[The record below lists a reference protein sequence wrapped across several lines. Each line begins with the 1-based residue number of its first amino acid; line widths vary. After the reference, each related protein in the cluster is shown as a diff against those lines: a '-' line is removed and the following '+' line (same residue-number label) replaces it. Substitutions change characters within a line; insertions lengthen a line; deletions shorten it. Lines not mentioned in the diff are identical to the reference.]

1 MTSGAFEVLMTC
13 VAIAGLAAVVW
24 AWPRAGGH
32 SGRHLAGRAGLL
44 VGSQLLVVTAFLAG
58 LNGYFGFIGSW
69 SQLFGAGRQPIAAS
83 GPGRASA
90 GEPASSAP
98 SFRVTGVQPG
108 PAPHGRLL
116 TARTPGPEAGAGRPA
131 RTRPGSARPGNGG
144 QRGAPGPAVTGRLVQ
159 VSMTG
164 PRTGITV
171 RGDYVYL
178 PPQYFQP
185 AYARARF
192 PVVLALT
199 GYPGSA
205 WTLAA
210 RLGLPAEAAGLV
222 AAGRLPPA
230 VYVLMG
236 SGPALPR
243 DTECTNIPAGPQVET
258 FFAQDVPRLIEQ
270 HFRVQAGASGWAA
283 LGYSTGGYCAAKL
296 AMLNPYQFRSAV
308 SVAGYYV
315 ALRDATTGNLYG
327 GSLAYRHEND
337 LDWRLRHLPAPPVSL
352 LVTSSK
358 VGEDTYPGTL
368 AFLRLA
374 RPPMRVYSLILP
386 EGGHNYGTWRRE
398 LPQCLAWLGP
408 RITPPAQG
416 RDPG

>member
-1 MTSGAFEVLMTC
+1 VGLTSGAFQVLMIC
-13 VAIAGLAAVVW
+13 VAVAGLAAVVW
-24 AWPRAGGH
+24 AWPRVGGH
-32 SGRHLAGRAGLL
+32 RGRHLAGRVGLL
-44 VGSQLLVVTAFLAG
+44 AGSQVLVITAFLTC
-58 LNGYFGFIGSW
+58 LNGYFGFVSTW
-69 SQLFGAGRQPIAAS
+69 SELFGADRPPMTAS
-83 GPGRASA
+83 GAGPAAGRA
-90 GEPASSAP
+90 PAARP
-98 SFRVTGVQPG
+98 PAFGVTRVLPG
-108 PAPHGRLL
+108 PLPQSRLPDGRLL
-116 TARTPGPEAGAGRPA
+116 TARPSPGRPA
-131 RTRPGSARPGNGG
+131 G
-144 QRGAPGPAVTGRLVQ
+144 PGPAVAGRLLQ

-171 RGDYVYL
+171 RDEYVYL

-205 WTLAA
+205 WALAA
-210 RLGLPAEAAGLV
+210 RLGLPAEAARLV

-230 VYVLMG
+230 VYVMMG

-243 DTECTNIPAGPQVET
+243 DTECTNVPAGPQVET

-270 HFRVQAGASGWAA
+270 HFRVQAGASGWSA

-315 ALRDATTGNLYG
+315 ALRDDTTGNLYG
-327 GSLAYRHEND
+327 GSLGYRHEND
-337 LDWRLRHLPAPPVSL
+337 LDWRLRNLPAPPVSL

-358 VGEDTYPGTL
+358 VGEETYPGTL
-368 AFLRLA
+368 AFLRLV

-386 EGGHNYGTWRRE
+386 EGGHNYGTWTRE
-398 LPQCLAWLGP
+398 LPQCLAWLGG
-408 RITPPAQG
+408 RLAPPAPA
-416 RDPG
+416 RRPA

>member
-1 MTSGAFEVLMTC
+1 VGLTSGAFQALMIC
-13 VAIAGLAAVVW
+13 VAAAGLAAVIW
-24 AWPRAGGH
+24 AWPRVGGH
-32 SGRHLAGRAGLL
+32 SGRHLAGRVGLL
-44 VGSQLLVVTAFLAG
+44 VGSQLLVVTAFLTC
-58 LNGYFGFIGSW
+58 LNGYFGFIGTW

-83 GPGRASA
+83 GSGPASGRA
-90 GEPASSAP
+90 PADPEP
-98 SFRVTGVQPG
+98 SFLITGVQPG
-108 PAPHGRLL
+108 PEPGRLL
-116 TARTPGPEAGAGRPA
+116 TARSPGR
-131 RTRPGSARPGNGG
+131 RPGSARPGSARPGSARRRAG
-144 QRGAPGPAVTGRLVQ
+144 PGPAATGRLLQ

-205 WTLAA
+205 WMLAA
-210 RLGLPAEAAGLV
+210 RLGLPAEAARLV
-222 AAGRLPPA
+222 AAGRLPAA
-230 VYVLMG
+230 VYVMMG

-243 DTECTNIPAGPQVET
+243 DTECTNVPAGPQVET

-270 HFRVQAGASGWAA
+270 HFRVQAGTSGWSA

-315 ALRDATTGNLYG
+315 ALRDDTTGNLYG
-327 GSLAYRHEND
+327 GSLGYRHEND
-337 LDWRLRHLPAPPVSL
+337 LDWRLRNLPAPPVSL

-368 AFLRLA
+368 AFLRLV

-386 EGGHNYGTWRRE
+386 EGGHNYGTWGRE
-398 LPQCLAWLGP
+398 LPQCLAWLGA
-408 RITPPAQG
+408 RITPPARG
-416 RDPG
+416 RGPA

>member
-1 MTSGAFEVLMTC
+1 VGLTSGAFQVLMIC
-13 VAIAGLAAVVW
+13 VAAAGLAGVVW
-24 AWPRAGGH
+24 AWPRAGGR
-32 SGRHLAGRAGLL
+32 SGRHLAGRLGLL
-44 VGSQLLVVTAFLAG
+44 AGSQLLVVTAFLTC
-58 LNGYFGFIGSW
+58 LNGYFGFISTW
-69 SQLFGAGRQPIAAS
+69 SQLFGTDRQPIAAS
-83 GPGRASA
+83 GTG
-90 GEPASSAP
+90 PASGRSPADSGP
-98 SFRVTGVQPG
+98 SFMITGVQPG
-108 PAPHGRLL
+108 PEPRSRLL
-116 TARTPGPEAGAGRPA
+116 A
-131 RTRPGSARPGNGG
+131 ARPPGG
-144 QRGAPGPAVTGRLVQ
+144 QSGRSRHRAEPGPAVTGRLLQ

-164 PRTGITV
+164 PGTGITV

-210 RLGLPAEAAGLV
+210 RLGLPAEAARLV

-230 VYVLMG
+230 VYVMMG

-258 FFAQDVPRLIEQ
+258 FFAQDVPRLIGQ
-270 HFRVQAGASGWAA
+270 HFRVQAGASGWSA

-315 ALRDATTGNLYG
+315 ALRDETTGDLYG
-327 GSLAYRHEND
+327 GSLGYRHEND
-337 LDWRLRHLPAPPVSL
+337 LDWRLRKLPAPPVSL

-368 AFLRLA
+368 AFLRLV
-374 RPPMRVYSLILP
+374 RPPLRVYSLILP
-386 EGGHNYGTWRRE
+386 EGGHNYGTWSRE
-398 LPQCLAWLGP
+398 LPQCLTWLGA
-408 RITPPAQG
+408 RITPPARG
-416 RDPG
+416 RDPA

>member
-1 MTSGAFEVLMTC
+1 MGLTSGVFQVLMIC
-13 VAIAGLAAVVW
+13 VAVAGLAGVVW
-24 AWPRAGGH
+24 AWPRVGGH
-32 SGRHLAGRAGLL
+32 RGRHVAGRLGLLAG
-44 VGSQLLVVTAFLAG
+44 SQILVVTAFLTCV
-58 LNGYFGFIGSW
+58 NGYFGFVGSW
-69 SQLFGAGRQPIAAS
+69 SQLVGTDRQPMAVSAS
-83 GPGRASA
+83 GPAAARA
-90 GEPASSAP
+90 PAHRAP
-98 SFRVTGVQPG
+98 SFLITGIQPG
-108 PAPHGRLL
+108 PEPHGRLL
-116 TARTPGPEAGAGRPA
+116 AARAPGGLPAAGRHPA
-131 RTRPGSARPGNGG
+131 EPS
-144 QRGAPGPAVTGRLVQ
+144 PALTGRLLQ

-210 RLGLPAEAAGLV
+210 RLGLPAEAARLV

-230 VYVLMG
+230 VYVMMG

-243 DTECTNIPAGPQVET
+243 DTECTNVPAGPQVET

-270 HFRVQAGASGWAA
+270 HFRVQAGASGWSA

-308 SVAGYYV
+308 SEAGYYV
-315 ALRDATTGNLYG
+315 ALRDETTGNLYG
-327 GSLAYRHEND
+327 GSLGYRHEND
-337 LDWRLRHLPAPPVSL
+337 LDWRLRNLPAPPVSL

-358 VGEDTYPGTL
+358 VGEQSYPGTL
-368 AFLRLA
+368 AFLRLV

-386 EGGHNYGTWRRE
+386 EGGHNYGTWTRE
-398 LPQCLAWLGP
+398 LPQSLTWLGA
-408 RITPPAQG
+408 RITPPT
-416 RDPG
+416 RDRRPA

>member
-1 MTSGAFEVLMTC
+1 VGLTSGAFQVLMIC
-13 VAIAGLAAVVW
+13 VAAAGLAAVVW
-24 AWPRAGGH
+24 AWPRVGGQG
-32 SGRHLAGRAGLL
+32 GRHLAGRIGLL
-44 VGSQLLVVTAFLAG
+44 AGSQLLVITAFLAG
-58 LNGYFGFIGSW
+58 LNGYFGFVGTW
-69 SQLFGAGRQPIAAS
+69 SELFGTERPPAAAS
-83 GPGRASA
+83 GTGPAAASA
-90 GEPASSAP
+90 PAARAP
-98 SFRVTGVQPG
+98 AFAITRVQPG
-108 PAPHGRLL
+108 PLPRGALPHGRLL
-116 TARTPGPEAGAGRPA
+116 TARPSASRPPG
-131 RTRPGSARPGNGG
+131 
-144 QRGAPGPAVTGRLVQ
+144 PGPAVTGRLLQ

-164 PRTGITV
+164 PRTGIAV
-171 RGDYVYL
+171 RDQYVYL
-178 PPQYFQP
+178 PPHYFQP
-185 AYARARF
+185 GYARARF

-210 RLGLPAEAAGLV
+210 RLGLPAEAARLV

-243 DTECTNIPAGPQVET
+243 DTECTNVPAGPQVET

-270 HFRVQAGASGWAA
+270 HFRVQSGASGWSA

-315 ALRDATTGNLYG
+315 ALRDDTTGNLYG
-327 GSLAYRHEND
+327 GSLGYRHEND
-337 LDWRLRHLPAPPVSL
+337 LDWRLRNLPAPPVSL
-352 LVTSSK
+352 LVTSSQ

-368 AFLRLA
+368 VFLRLA

-386 EGGHNYGTWRRE
+386 AGGHNYGTWTRE
-398 LPQCLAWLGP
+398 LPQCLAWLDG
-408 RITPPAQG
+408 RLAPPSPVRRPA
-416 RDPG
+416 

>member
-1 MTSGAFEVLMTC
+1 VGLTSGAFQVLMIC
-13 VAIAGLAAVVW
+13 VAVAGLAAVVW
-24 AWPRAGGH
+24 AWPRVGGH
-32 SGRHLAGRAGLL
+32 RGRHLAGRIGLL
-44 VGSQLLVVTAFLAG
+44 AGSQILVITAFLTC
-58 LNGYFGFIGSW
+58 LNGYFGFVSTW
-69 SQLFGAGRQPIAAS
+69 AELFGADRQPMTASGAGPAAAS
-83 GPGRASA
+83 A
-90 GEPASSAP
+90 PAARP
-98 SFRVTGVQPG
+98 PAFGVTRVQPG
-108 PAPHGRLL
+108 PLPQGRLPNGRLL
-116 TARTPGPEAGAGRPA
+116 TVRPSASRPPG
-131 RTRPGSARPGNGG
+131 
-144 QRGAPGPAVTGRLVQ
+144 PGPAVTGRLLQ

-164 PRTGITV
+164 PRTGLTV
-171 RGDYVYL
+171 RDEYVYL

-210 RLGLPAEAAGLV
+210 RLGLPAEAARLV
-222 AAGRLPPA
+222 AGGRLPPA
-230 VYVLMG
+230 VYVMMG

-243 DTECTNIPAGPQVET
+243 DTECTNVPAGPQVET

-270 HFRVQAGASGWAA
+270 HFRVQSGASGWSA

-315 ALRDATTGNLYG
+315 ALRDDTTGNLYG
-327 GSLAYRHEND
+327 GSLGYRHEND
-337 LDWRLRHLPAPPVSL
+337 LDWRLRNLPAPPVSL

-358 VGEDTYPGTL
+358 VGEETYPGTL
-368 AFLRLA
+368 AFLRLV

-386 EGGHNYGTWRRE
+386 EGGHNYGTWTRV
-398 LPQCLAWLGP
+398 LPQCLAWLGG
-408 RITPPAQG
+408 RLAPPAPA
-416 RDPG
+416 RRA